1 MNDPRPSNF
10 RLSWPEGDCD
20 TGEWT
25 ADNRTV
31 ESFEASDD
39 LDSRSVVVPNP
50 FGRYAIDRLL
60 GRGSM
65 GAVFLAYD
73 ERLERQVALKIPLF
87 QGDAAGPWKVRF
99 LREARAV
106 ANLRHPNICPV
117 FDAGETQ
124 GILYLTMAY
133 IEGSPLSAL
142 MLRGPRKPEEA
153 VELVR
158 TLARAMLVAHSMGTL
173 HRDLKPANIL
183 IDSNSQPVIMDFG
196 LARRAKWSDE
206 AATSD
211 KTGTSDERGT
221 KQGTDPLPDGQSR
234 VRTTTGPGPVPFFVQ
249 SCNEPATSGPPRDP
263 GVTQFGSLLG
273 TLPYMPPE
281 QARGDLAA
289 LGPWSD
295 VYSLGVILYEL
306 LTDRLPFTAETV
318 VDLVHRIEHES
329 PTRPAAFYPW
339 LEGPLEAVCLK
350 ALAKNPIDRY
360 QTMGE
365 FERALPEAV
374 EVHAQ

>member
-1 MNDPRPSNF
+1 MNDARPSNF
-10 RLSWPEGDCD
+10 RLSSPHRDCD

-25 ADNRTV
+25 ARSRSV
-31 ESFEASDD
+31 GSFEAIDD
-39 LDSRSVVVPNP
+39 LDSRSVVIPNP

-60 GRGSM
+60 GQGSM

-73 ERLERQVALKIPLF
+73 EYLQRQVALKIPLF
-87 QGDAAGPWKVRF
+87 RGDAAGPWKVRF
-99 LREARAV
+99 LREARAA

-117 FDAGETQ
+117 FDAGEAQ

-142 MLRGPRKPEEA
+142 MLRGPRNQEEA

-158 TLARAMLVAHSMGTL
+158 TLARAMLVAHATGTL

-211 KTGTSDERGT
+211 
-221 KQGTDPLPDGQSR
+221 
-234 VRTTTGPGPVPFFVQ
+234 
-249 SCNEPATSGPPRDP
+249 EPATSDLPRDL

-306 LTDRLPFTAETV
+306 LTDRLPFTGEAV
-318 VDLVHRIEHES
+318 VDLVRRIEYES
-329 PTRPAAFYPW
+329 PPRPAAFYPW

-350 ALAKNPIDRY
+350 ALAKNPSDRY

>member
-1 MNDPRPSNF
+1 MNDARPSNF
-10 RLSWPEGDCD
+10 RLSSPYRDCD

-25 ADNRTV
+25 AGSRSV

-39 LDSRSVVVPNP
+39 LDSRSVVIPNP

-60 GRGSM
+60 GQGSM

-73 ERLERQVALKIPLF
+73 EHLQRQVALKIPLF
-87 QGDAAGPWKVRF
+87 RGDAAGPWKVRF

-142 MLRGPRKPEEA
+142 MLRGPRKQEEA

-206 AATSD
+206 PATSD
-211 KTGTSDERGT
+211 
-221 KQGTDPLPDGQSR
+221 L
-234 VRTTTGPGPVPFFVQ
+234 
-249 SCNEPATSGPPRDP
+249 ARDL

-273 TLPYMPPE
+273 TLPYMQPE
-281 QARGDLAA
+281 QARGDLTA

-306 LTDRLPFTAETV
+306 LTDRLPFTAEAV
-318 VDLVHRIEHES
+318 VDLIRRIEYES

-350 ALAKNPIDRY
+350 ALAKNPMDRY

-365 FERALPEAV
+365 FERALASAPPTA
-374 EVHAQ
+374 

>member
-1 MNDPRPSNF
+1 MRNDARPSNF
-10 RLSWPEGDCD
+10 RLSWPHRDCD

-25 ADNRTV
+25 SRNRTV
-31 ESFEASDD
+31 GSFEAIDD
-39 LDSRSVVVPNP
+39 PDSCSVVIPNP

-60 GRGSM
+60 GQGSM

-73 ERLERQVALKIPLF
+73 EYLQRQVALKIPLF
-87 QGDAAGPWKVRF
+87 RGDAAGPWKVRF

-117 FDAGETQ
+117 FDAGEEQ

-142 MLRGPRKPEEA
+142 MGRGPRKEEEA

-196 LARRAKWSDE
+196 LARRATWSDE
-206 AATSD
+206 PPTSV
-211 KTGTSDERGT
+211 
-221 KQGTDPLPDGQSR
+221 L
-234 VRTTTGPGPVPFFVQ
+234 
-249 SCNEPATSGPPRDP
+249 ARDA

-273 TLPYMPPE
+273 TLSYMPPE

-306 LTDRLPFTAETV
+306 LTNRLPFTAETV
-318 VDLVHRIEHES
+318 QDLVQRIEYES
-329 PTRPAAFYPW
+329 PTSPAAFYPW
-339 LEGPLEAVCLK
+339 LDGPLEAACLK
-350 ALAKNPIDRY
+350 ALAKNPLDRY
-360 QTMGE
+360 QTMGQ
-365 FERALPEAV
+365 FERALPA
-374 EVHAQ
+374 

>member
-1 MNDPRPSNF
+1 MNDARPSNF
-10 RLSWPEGDCD
+10 RLSWPHGDCD

-25 ADNRTV
+25 AGSRSV
-31 ESFEASDD
+31 ESFEAIDD
-39 LDSRSVVVPNP
+39 LDSRSVVIPNP

-60 GRGSM
+60 GQGSM

-73 ERLERQVALKIPLF
+73 EHLQRQVALKIPLF
-87 QGDAAGPWKVRF
+87 HDDAAGPWKVRF

-142 MLRGPRKPEEA
+142 MLRGPRKQEEA

-183 IDSNSQPVIMDFG
+183 IDSNGEPVIMDFG

-211 KTGTSDERGT
+211 EPGTSD
-221 KQGTDPLPDGQSR
+221 L
-234 VRTTTGPGPVPFFVQ
+234 
-249 SCNEPATSGPPRDP
+249 ARDL

-306 LTDRLPFTAETV
+306 LTDRLPFAGETV
-318 VDLVHRIEHES
+318 VDLVRRIEYES

-339 LEGPLEAVCLK
+339 LKGPLEAVCLK

-365 FERALPEAV
+365 FERALAEAPPT
-374 EVHAQ
+374 A

>member
-1 MNDPRPSNF
+1 MNDARPSNF
-10 RLSWPEGDCD
+10 RLSWPHSDCD
-20 TGEWT
+20 AGEWT
-25 ADNRTV
+25 AGSRTV

-39 LDSRSVVVPNP
+39 LDSRSVVIPNP
-50 FGRYAIDRLL
+50 FGRYAIVRLL
-60 GRGSM
+60 GQGSM
-65 GAVFLAYD
+65 GAVFLAHD
-73 ERLERQVALKIPLF
+73 ACLERQVALKIPLF
-87 QGDAAGPWKVRF
+87 HGDAAGPWKVRF

-133 IEGSPLSAL
+133 IEGRPLSAV
-142 MLRGPRKPEEA
+142 MQSGPRKPEEA

-158 TLARAMLVAHSMGTL
+158 TLARAMLVAHATGTL

-206 AATSD
+206 APISD
-211 KTGTSDERGT
+211 
-221 KQGTDPLPDGQSR
+221 
-234 VRTTTGPGPVPFFVQ
+234 
-249 SCNEPATSGPPRDP
+249 EPATSDDPGTSDLARDL

-295 VYSLGVILYEL
+295 VYSLGVVLYEL
-306 LTDRLPFTAETV
+306 LTDRLPFTAEAA
-318 VDLVHRIEHES
+318 VDLVRRIEYES

>member
-1 MNDPRPSNF
+1 MNDARPSNL
-10 RLSWPEGDCD
+10 RLSSPHRDCD

-25 ADNRTV
+25 ARSGSAG
-31 ESFEASDD
+31 SFEPIDD
-39 LDSRSVVVPNP
+39 LDSRSVVIPNP

-60 GRGSM
+60 GRGAM

-73 ERLERQVALKIPLF
+73 EYLQRQVALKIPLF
-87 QGDAAGPWKVRF
+87 RDDAAGPWKVRF

-142 MLRGPRKPEEA
+142 MASGPRKQEEA
-153 VELVR
+153 VGLVR

-206 AATSD
+206 
-211 KTGTSDERGT
+211 
-221 KQGTDPLPDGQSR
+221 
-234 VRTTTGPGPVPFFVQ
+234 
-249 SCNEPATSGPPRDP
+249 PATSVLAQDL

-306 LTDRLPFTAETV
+306 LTNRLPFTAEAV
-318 VDLVHRIEHES
+318 PDLVHRIEYES

-339 LEGPLEAVCLK
+339 LNGSLEAVCLK

-374 EVHAQ
+374 EGHAQ

>member
-1 MNDPRPSNF
+1 MSDARPSNF
-10 RLSWPEGDCD
+10 RLSSPHVDCD

-25 ADNRTV
+25 ARSRSV
-31 ESFEASDD
+31 GSFEAIDD
-39 LDSRSVVVPNP
+39 LDSRSVVIPNP

-60 GRGSM
+60 GQGSM

-73 ERLERQVALKIPLF
+73 EYLQRQVALKIPLF
-87 QGDAAGPWKVRF
+87 RGDAAGPWKVRF

-117 FDAGETQ
+117 FDAGEAH

-142 MLRGPRKPEEA
+142 MARGPRKPEEA

-158 TLARAMLVAHSMGTL
+158 TVARAMLVAHSMGTL

-183 IDSNSQPVIMDFG
+183 IDSNGEPVITDFG
-196 LARRAKWSDE
+196 LARRAQWSD
-206 AATSD
+206 
-211 KTGTSDERGT
+211 
-221 KQGTDPLPDGQSR
+221 
-234 VRTTTGPGPVPFFVQ
+234 
-249 SCNEPATSGPPRDP
+249 EPATSDLARNL

-306 LTDRLPFTAETV
+306 LTNRLPFTAETV
-318 VDLVHRIEHES
+318 QDLVRKIEYES

-339 LEGPLEAVCLK
+339 LNGSLEAVCLK

-374 EVHAQ
+374 EVRPQ